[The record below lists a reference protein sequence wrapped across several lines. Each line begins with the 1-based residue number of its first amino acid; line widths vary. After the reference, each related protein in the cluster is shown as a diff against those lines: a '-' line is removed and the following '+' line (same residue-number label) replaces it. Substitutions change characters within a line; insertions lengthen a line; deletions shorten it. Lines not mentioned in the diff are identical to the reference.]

1 MPKLYVYLIFIFSLQ
16 HFILGQAVAKPLNTL
31 DNIIQEQSYIPIG
44 ETTFSIL
51 FWDLYKSK
59 LLTTTG
65 TYPIQT
71 DRDKLL
77 YQINYLTGIS
87 SKDLVNRTVEQ
98 WQHLGVEPEL
108 YAVYL
113 PILLKIWP
121 DIEEG
126 DSLSLYV
133 NNNKSVFYFNNNLI
147 GEINQ
152 PEFSQLFLDI
162 WLSEKTSEPKLRL
175 ELLGIKN
182 DK

>member
-1 MPKLYVYLIFIFSLQ
+1 
-16 HFILGQAVAKPLNTL
+16 
-31 DNIIQEQSYIPIG
+31 
-44 ETTFSIL
+44 
-51 FWDLYKSK
+51 
-59 LLTTTG
+59 
-65 TYPIQT
+65 
-71 DRDKLL
+71 
-77 YQINYLTGIS
+77 
-87 SKDLVNRTVEQ
+87 LVNRTVEQ

-182 DK
+182 VK

>member
-16 HFILGQAVAKPLNTL
+16 NFILGQAIAKPLNTL

>member
-1 MPKLYVYLIFIFSLQ
+1 MSKHYMYLILIFSLQ
-16 HFILGQAVAKPLNTL
+16 NFISGQVMGIPFNTL
-31 DNIIQEQSYIPIG
+31 ENIIQEQPYIPIG

-51 FWDLYKSK
+51 FWDVYTSK

-65 TYPIQT
+65 NYPIQT
-71 DRDKLL
+71 DKDKLL
-77 YQINYLTGIS
+77 YQINYLTNIS
-87 SKDLVNRTVEQ
+87 GKDLVNSTVEQ
-98 WQHLGVEPEL
+98 WQYLGIEPEL
-108 YAVYL
+108 YAAYL
-113 PILLKIWP
+113 PILHKIWP